1 MKSRIFWFG
10 VFLSLSLAAWGQDSA
25 SITGTVTDPSGAA
38 IGNAQVTLSSPDRGI
53 NRSTQTNESG
63 DYLFGAVPGGS
74 YDLIILAPGFKKYQ
88 AKGVKLQVGQKARAD
103 IALQVGAAN
112 TEVTVE
118 GSSVAQVETQSS
130 DLSGTVTGKEI
141 TQLELNGRNFTQ
153 LATLVPGV
161 SNQSGQDDAGV
172 GVGGNVSFS
181 INGGRTEYNNWELDS
196 GDNMDNGSNT
206 TLNVYP
212 SLEAIAEFKVLTS
225 NYGAQYG
232 RNGSGTVEV
241 ETKSGTRSFHG
252 NAYEFVRNDIFNAT
266 TFPQSSVPP
275 YKKNDFGYTIGG
287 PVFIPGLYNKDRSK
301 TFFFWSQEW
310 RRERVP
316 ANFSS
321 QTVPSL
327 AERGGDFNDVCPD
340 GTGSSANCPVDPA
353 TGLPFPGNIVP
364 VDTVNAPALIAQIPA
379 PTQGLD
385 TWNAS
390 PTLPTTWREELIR
403 VDHNF
408 TDKVRGT
415 VRYIHDSWNQLYPTP
430 LWSNGASFP
439 TIQTNF
445 GGPGVSLVTRLT
457 ATVTPTLLNEFVF
470 SYTTDHITL
479 IPVGAWQ
486 RPAAMT
492 FGIFP
497 GAEQGKVPGISLGG
511 GQFNFGEDVG
521 YLPNGPYNSNPTY
534 TYRDNITKIIGKHN
548 LQFGGYFVAAQKNEL
563 AQPGTATNGV
573 LTYDATNAAI
583 STGNA
588 FADLLVGRVS
598 SFSQTSAQ
606 PKFYNRYKIFE
617 PYFQDDWHVTNRLTL
632 NLGLRVS
639 LFGTYRD
646 RYHSEYNFD
655 VTRYVAGDSSVDPTT
670 GLVIGNAFNGV
681 VQCGVTQGVPDGCM
695 KGHLFNPAPRIGF
708 AWDPKGDGKTAIRG
722 GYGVFF
728 EHTNGNEAN
737 AESLEPAA
745 SPAVQTLTVNNL
757 TAYNQIVPVPAGST
771 TPLAMISVPNKA
783 VWPYVQQWHLDVQRE
798 ILKNTVATVSYVGSK
813 GTHLTRFFDINQMK
827 PVPLSQN
834 PYKAGEPIVD
844 CGTTLD
850 ANGVPMDAV
859 TPSGVP
865 VAYIA
870 PTTPGGLPTG
880 PAVNLGIA
888 CGSVSFP
895 DAFRTQF
902 PGVGSVNA
910 LREQASSSYHA
921 LQTSVRRSVGGL
933 QLSLSY
939 TYSHSIDDSSSAR
952 DAIILDTYDL
962 ARARASSNFDQ
973 RHLFTLGYVYDLPF
987 FRSPGLSHKVLGGW
1001 QWSGIVTLESGTPFS
1016 VANGVT
1022 ADNAGVGNGVS
1033 VGSAQS
1039 YADVVGDPRSG
1050 INNFAF
1056 DGFGPLLYNPSAFVQ
1071 PRGLTFGDTPRNF
1084 LTNPKRT
1091 NFDMALFKHFAITES
1106 MGFEFRAEA
1115 FNVFNHRE
1123 YAWLGG
1129 DTGSASHNSPFS
1141 SSNNTLTCYGG
1152 ANSSAGD
1159 PTCTA
1164 ANAYL
1169 RPAVAHNGRILQLG
1183 AKFIF

>member
-1 MKSRIFWFG
+1 M
-10 VFLSLSLAAWGQDSA
+10 
-25 SITGTVTDPSGAA
+25 
-38 IGNAQVTLSSPDRGI
+38 
-53 NRSTQTNESG
+53 
-63 DYLFGAVPGGS
+63 
-74 YDLIILAPGFKKYQ
+74 
-88 AKGVKLQVGQKARAD
+88 
-103 IALQVGAAN
+103 
-112 TEVTVE
+112 
-118 GSSVAQVETQSS
+118 
-130 DLSGTVTGKEI
+130 
-141 TQLELNGRNFTQ
+141 
-153 LATLVPGV
+153 
-161 SNQSGQDDAGV
+161 
-172 GVGGNVSFS
+172 
-181 INGGRTEYNNWELDS
+181 
-196 GDNMDNGSNT
+196 
-206 TLNVYP
+206 
-212 SLEAIAEFKVLTS
+212 
-225 NYGAQYG
+225 
-232 RNGSGTVEV
+232 
-241 ETKSGTRSFHG
+241 
-252 NAYEFVRNDIFNAT
+252 
-266 TFPQSSVPP
+266 
-275 YKKNDFGYTIGG
+275 
-287 PVFIPGLYNKDRSK
+287 
-301 TFFFWSQEW
+301 
-310 RRERVP
+310 
-316 ANFSS
+316 
-321 QTVPSL
+321 
-327 AERGGDFNDVCPD
+327 
-340 GTGSSANCPVDPA
+340 
-353 TGLPFPGNIVP
+353 
-364 VDTVNAPALIAQIPA
+364 
-379 PTQGLD
+379 
-385 TWNAS
+385 
-390 PTLPTTWREELIR
+390 
-403 VDHNF
+403 
-408 TDKVRGT
+408 
-415 VRYIHDSWNQLYPTP
+415 
-430 LWSNGASFP
+430 
-439 TIQTNF
+439 
-445 GGPGVSLVTRLT
+445 
-457 ATVTPTLLNEFVF
+457 
-470 SYTTDHITL
+470 
-479 IPVGAWQ
+479 
-486 RPAAMT
+486 
-492 FGIFP
+492 
-497 GAEQGKVPGISLGG
+497 
-511 GQFNFGEDVG
+511 G

-573 LTYDATNAAI
+573 LTLTATNAAI

-670 GLVIGNAFNGV
+670 GLVIGNPFNGV

-813 GTHLTRFFDINQMK
+813 GTHLTRYFDINQMK

-987 FRSPGLSHKVLGGW
+987 FKSPGLSHKLLGGW

-1022 ADNAGVGNGVS
+1022 ADNAGRR
-1033 VGSAQS
+1033 Q
-1039 YADVVGDPRSG
+1039 
-1050 INNFAF
+1050 
-1056 DGFGPLLYNPSAFVQ
+1056 
-1071 PRGLTFGDTPRNF
+1071 RGQR
-1084 LTNPKRT
+1084 
-1091 NFDMALFKHFAITES
+1091 
-1106 MGFEFRAEA
+1106 
-1115 FNVFNHRE
+1115 
-1123 YAWLGG
+1123 
-1129 DTGSASHNSPFS
+1129 
-1141 SSNNTLTCYGG
+1141 
-1152 ANSSAGD
+1152 
-1159 PTCTA
+1159 
-1164 ANAYL
+1164 
-1169 RPAVAHNGRILQLG
+1169 QLG
-1183 AKFIF
+1183 TVLCRCGR